1 MTVSVVLEA
10 ELAQVLAA
18 QPVPQR
24 YLVALSGGVDS
35 TALLHALVGILPAG
49 ASVIALHGNHQI
61 SSESASWAKH
71 CKAQCKSLGVE
82 FVCADLVLAK
92 QGNLEAAAREARYEF
107 FTLIC
112 AQVTFCCWG
121 TMPKIK

>member
-1 MTVSVVLEA
+1 MTASVVLEA

-61 SSESASWAKH
+61 
-71 CKAQCKSLGVE
+71 
-82 FVCADLVLAK
+82 F
-92 QGNLEAAAREARYEF
+92 
-107 FTLIC
+107 
-112 AQVTFCCWG
+112 
-121 TMPKIK
+121 